1 MEETTTVKKTH
12 PKGSFVCNMTFLLE
26 RLAFNGAKSIL
37 LLFLI
42 TAVAEGGLGVRES
55 EATVIA
61 ANLTAYTYL
70 APIVGGYISDRW
82 LGARYAILLGAL
94 LMAFGYLI
102 GWQADNAFMM
112 NLRKHVHR
120 RI

>member
-1 MEETTTVKKTH
+1 MGEMKMEETTTVKKTH

-26 RLAFNGAKSIL
+26 RLAI
-37 LLFLI
+37 
-42 TAVAEGGLGVRES
+42 
-55 EATVIA
+55 
-61 ANLTAYTYL
+61 
-70 APIVGGYISDRW
+70 P
-82 LGARYAILLGAL
+82 LGAL